1 LDRQHQSAAA
11 ITERKN
17 DFIIMIKKGTLAFI
31 SLLFSLLLQAQDTTV
46 EMADAMR
53 QNGKIYVVVAVVL
66 TILIG
71 LFLYLIR
78 LDKKISNI
86 EKDQL

>member
-1 LDRQHQSAAA
+1 
-11 ITERKN
+11 
-17 DFIIMIKKGTLAFI
+17 MIKKSALPAVA
-31 SLLFSLLLQAQDTTV
+31 LLSSLLLRAQDDTV

-66 TILIG
+66 AILVG

-78 LDKKISNI
+78 LDKRISSL
-86 EKDQL
+86 EKEQGPAATTAQKNRV

>member
-1 LDRQHQSAAA
+1 
-11 ITERKN
+11 
-17 DFIIMIKKGTLAFI
+17 MIKRTALAA
-31 SLLFSLLLQAQDTTV
+31 FSLFLSLWLRAQDDTV

-66 TILIG
+66 AILIG

-78 LDKKISNI
+78 LDRKISGL
-86 EKDQL
+86 EKEQGTTAAPVQNSRV

>member
-1 LDRQHQSAAA
+1 
-11 ITERKN
+11 
-17 DFIIMIKKGTLAFI
+17 MIKKSALAAFA
-31 SLLFSLLLQAQDTTV
+31 LLSSLLLRAQDDTV

-66 TILIG
+66 AILVG

-78 LDKKISNI
+78 LDKKISSL
-86 EKDQL
+86 EKEQESTTAPARKNQV

>member
-1 LDRQHQSAAA
+1 MVA
-11 ITERKN
+11 
-17 DFIIMIKKGTLAFI
+17 
-31 SLLFSLLLQAQDTTV
+31 FSLLWVLFLRAQDNTV

-53 QNGKIYVVVAVVL
+53 ENGKIYVVVAVVL

-71 LFLYLIR
+71 LFLYLVR

-86 EKDQL
+86 EKEQETFPAHSEKKQF

>member
-1 LDRQHQSAAA
+1 
-11 ITERKN
+11 
-17 DFIIMIKKGTLAFI
+17 MIKKSALAAVA
-31 SLLFSLLLQAQDTTV
+31 LLSSLLLRAQDDTV

-66 TILIG
+66 AILIG

-78 LDKKISNI
+78 LDKKISSL
-86 EKDQL
+86 EKEQGPATATAQKNRV

>member
-1 LDRQHQSAAA
+1 
-11 ITERKN
+11 
-17 DFIIMIKKGTLAFI
+17 MIKKGSLAAFF
-31 SLLFSLLLQAQDTTV
+31 LLSSLLLRAQDNTV

-71 LFLYLIR
+71 LFLYLFR
-78 LDKKISNI
+78 LDKKISGI
-86 EKDQL
+86 EKEQEPYPSTAKKTQL